1 MFFFSHLK
9 LLCNHHLLY
18 SVSFEMI
25 YCTWHRTQSTREG
38 MRNANSCSALPA
50 QVPFSLR
57 QRSGRVRALP
67 QQQHC
72 THPSYCI
79 ERGSHGN
86 SGEELELR
94 YTSSQGAS
102 QRKNRKGKWSMSD
115 VQTGPSRSS
124 SKWKLITTEP
134 TTLASAKVKP
144 SDRKKQCH

>member
-25 YCTWHRTQSTREG
+25 YCTWHRSTQSTQEG
-38 MRNANSCSALPA
+38 MLNANSCSALPA
-50 QVPFSLR
+50 QVPFSPR
-57 QRSGRVRALP
+57 QRSGWVRALP
-67 QQQHC
+67 QQQQHC

-115 VQTGPSRSS
+115 VQTGLSRSS

-134 TTLASAKVKP
+134 TLASAKVKP
-144 SDRKKQCH
+144 SDRKK